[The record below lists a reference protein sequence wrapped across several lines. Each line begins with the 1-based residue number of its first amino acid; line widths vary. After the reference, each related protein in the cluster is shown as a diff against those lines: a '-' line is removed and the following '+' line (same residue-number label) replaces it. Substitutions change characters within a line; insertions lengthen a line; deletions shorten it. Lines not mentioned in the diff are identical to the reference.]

1 MHSLV
6 GLLLCLLGRV
16 ALARLL
22 KLNSLLLQPFSL
34 RLGSTG
40 SLVLGGHSCR
50 SLLSL
55 SVGSGHSCLAVTP
68 LLRCLVGS
76 VGLMPAGMTC
86 LQCAN
91 SRVAVATVLTVPYN
105 AQRLLSNVVYS
116 TSGLDSLGG
125 VNTRNGNQQPCIVQ
139 AS

>member
-16 ALARLL
+16 ALACLL
-22 KLNSLLLQPFSL
+22 ELKSLLLQPFSL

-50 SLLSL
+50 SLLSM

-68 LLRCLVGS
+68 LLHCLVGS
-76 VGLMPAGMTC
+76 MGLMPAGMTC
-86 LQCAN
+86 LQRTN
-91 SRVAVATVLTVPYN
+91 SRVAVATVLTATYN
-105 AQRLLSNVVYS
+105 AQRLLSNVVDS
-116 TSGLDSLGG
+116 TSGLNNLSGLNT
-125 VNTRNGNQQPCIVQ
+125 VNGE
-139 AS
+139 